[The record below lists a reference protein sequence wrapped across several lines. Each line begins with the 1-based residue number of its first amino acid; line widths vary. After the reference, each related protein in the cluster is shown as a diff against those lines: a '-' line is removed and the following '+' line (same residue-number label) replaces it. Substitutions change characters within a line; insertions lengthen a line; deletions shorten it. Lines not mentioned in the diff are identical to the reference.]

1 METTPQNKKQLM
13 SVETTRVLVNSTR
26 TVGTDITRRDCAG
39 NSIGLARFRQA
50 VQRVWWEWLGRRRG
64 GNRPTWAKFLQFEQR
79 WPLPPSIALHS
90 VCRVRS
96 KGVT

>member
-1 METTPQNKKQLM
+1 MTKAPDFDTVL
-13 SVETTRVLVNSTR
+13 TRQQRIQSLWEQTMQSGGGWILEV
-26 TVGTDITRRDCAG
+26 G

-79 WPLPPSIALHS
+79 WPLPPPIALHS

>member
-1 METTPQNKKQLM
+1 MKLSLTIICLA
-13 SVETTRVLVNSTR
+13 LVAT
-26 TVGTDITRRDCAG
+26 GCGKDH

-79 WPLPPSIALHS
+79 WPLPPPITLHS